1 MFFSFQ
7 FYLPTL
13 ALFTQKIGG
22 GNSLVGIV
30 SGVFTITALLM
41 RVFSGGLLDKYGRR
55 MIFILSFVLFALSKI
70 SYMFAT
76 SIAVLII
83 VRLFH
88 GFSWGIISTASNTVA
103 TDVIPKS
110 RLSEGTGF
118 LFVATTSSLMISPSL
133 GLKIIDTLGFNWM
146 FLISALIIFGTM
158 FLAFLISYKKDE
170 YENVEKKS
178 KFDFFEL
185 EAAIPSLIILLLNFG
200 YSTVITFL
208 SLYALQYDIKNSGVF
223 FTAYGISM
231 IVTRLLFGKI
241 GDRKGFNYVMIPG
254 MLIILVGGLFL
265 YLTNN
270 IILLIVS
277 GALYGAGFGVV
288 VPTTQAMAVM
298 KVGYNRRGA
307 ANATFFAGLD
317 AGIGT
322 GSVFWGFIANSFGL
336 KTIYLFALIP
346 MILSFLIYLLFSPR
360 YRKPETKICE
370 SSA

>member
-41 RVFSGGLLDKYGRR
+41 RVFSGGLLDRYGRR

-170 YENVEKKS
+170 YEKCRKEVEVR
-178 KFDFFEL
+178 FF
-185 EAAIPSLIILLLNFG
+185 
-200 YSTVITFL
+200 
-208 SLYALQYDIKNSGVF
+208 
-223 FTAYGISM
+223 
-231 IVTRLLFGKI
+231 
-241 GDRKGFNYVMIPG
+241 
-254 MLIILVGGLFL
+254 
-265 YLTNN
+265 
-270 IILLIVS
+270 
-277 GALYGAGFGVV
+277 
-288 VPTTQAMAVM
+288 
-298 KVGYNRRGA
+298 
-307 ANATFFAGLD
+307 
-317 AGIGT
+317 
-322 GSVFWGFIANSFGL
+322 
-336 KTIYLFALIP
+336 
-346 MILSFLIYLLFSPR
+346 
-360 YRKPETKICE
+360 
-370 SSA
+370 

>member
-1 MFFSFQ
+1 MFFAFQ

-13 ALFTQKIGG
+13 ALFTKKLGG
-22 GNSLVGIV
+22 ENSLVGIV

-41 RVFSGGLLDKYGRR
+41 RVFSGGLLDKHGRKR
-55 MIFILSFVLFALSKI
+55 IFILSFVVFALSKI

-76 SIAVLII
+76 SIAVLIL

-103 TDVIPKS
+103 TDIIPKS

-118 LFVATTSSLMISPSL
+118 LFVATTSSLLISPSL
-133 GLKIIDTLGFNWM
+133 GLKIADSLGFNWL
-146 FLISALIIFGTM
+146 FLISALIIFGAM
-158 FLAFLISYKKDE
+158 FLAFPISYRKDE
-170 YENVEKKS
+170 SEVVKRKS
-178 KFDFFEL
+178 RFDFFEI
-185 EAAIPSLIILLLNFG
+185 EASIPSLIILLLNFG

-208 SLYALQYDIKNSGVF
+208 SLYTLQYGIKNSGVF

-231 IVTRLLFGKI
+231 IVTRLLFGKL
-241 GDRKGFNYVMIPG
+241 GDKKGFNYVMIPG

-270 IILLIVS
+270 ITLLIIS

-298 KVGYNRRGA
+298 NVGYNRRGA

-317 AGIGT
+317 AGIGA
-322 GSVFWGFIANSFGL
+322 GSVFWGFVANSFGL
-336 KTIYLFALIP
+336 KAIYLFALIP
-346 MILSFLIYLLFSPR
+346 MVLAFLIYLFFSSR
-360 YRKPETKICE
+360 YRKTEAKICE
-370 SSA
+370 SSV